1 MGKIEKVTLSM
12 PKKRLLLIGPVPP
25 PIGGTSVLF
34 QHLQHEL
41 DQRGEFAVKT
51 INTANPGNKVWL
63 LPFTLL
69 WQMLLLLRWMPWA
82 DVVSFHA
89 STQRFVVFG
98 GILAWGCRLL
108 RRPLVVRVFGGSL
121 SDVGAR
127 LSGWRLACYRSV
139 MQADMVLVE
148 MKQMLK
154 ELSETFPAARLEWFA
169 NSRPLPPETDT
180 VLPVSQMSEK
190 RLIFSLISHVRAE
203 KGIYE
208 IGEAVKL
215 LGSRDDFEV
224 KLYGRLFD
232 DVDLTKVE
240 VSDQIRYYGEL
251 EPEQV
256 IEALKA
262 TDVVLLPSW
271 YDGEGYPGTIIE
283 AFTYG
288 RPSIATDWK
297 YIPEIATDGL
307 NALLVE
313 PKNAKALERAMR
325 RVLDDRDLL
334 RDLAEGASKSAYN
347 FSSTYWNGEKFREFC
362 LGVLNEREV

>member
-1 MGKIEKVTLSM
+1 MGKRVETLSSM
-12 PKKRLLLIGPVPP
+12 SKTRLLLIGPVPP

-34 QHLQHEL
+34 QHLQREL
-41 DQRGEFAVKT
+41 DCRDEFDVKT
-51 INTANPGNKVWL
+51 INTANPGNKAYL

-69 WQMLLLLRWMPWA
+69 WQLLLLIRWLRWA

-98 GILAWGCRLL
+98 GLLAKLCHTFRK
-108 RRPLVVRVFGGSL
+108 PLIARVFGGSL
-121 SDVGAR
+121 SEVGTR
-127 LSGWRLACYRSV
+127 LTGWRLSCLRSV
-139 MQADMVLVE
+139 MCADLVLVE
-148 MKQMLK
+148 MKQMLQ
-154 ELSETFPAARLEWFA
+154 ELSVSFPDTHMKWFA
-169 NSRPLPPETDT
+169 NSRPLPSGTDAVSLSSVPEG
-180 VLPVSQMSEK
+180 VPLV
-190 RLIFSLISHVRAE
+190 FSLISHVRAE

-208 IGEAVKL
+208 IAEAVRSL
-215 LGSRDDFEV
+215 AGRDDFEV
-224 KLYGRLFD
+224 KLYGRLFGNI
-232 DVDLTKVE
+232 DLSKVE
-240 VSDQIRYYGEL
+240 VSDRIKYYGEL
-251 EPEQV
+251 EPDEV
-256 IEALKA
+256 VDVLKR

-288 RPSIATDWK
+288 RPTIATNWK